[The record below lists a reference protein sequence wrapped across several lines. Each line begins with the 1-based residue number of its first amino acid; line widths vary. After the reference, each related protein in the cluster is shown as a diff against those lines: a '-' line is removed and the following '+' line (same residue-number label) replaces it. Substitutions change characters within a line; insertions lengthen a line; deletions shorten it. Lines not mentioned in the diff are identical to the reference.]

1 MAKRLHV
8 LILISVIALIGTLAS
23 SVLGQTGLG
32 TGWTAQYFNNTTLE
46 GSPVYSESLPG
57 GINFNYGTGSPNP
70 LVQVDNFTARFTSI
84 QLFTQG
90 TYEFVVASDDGVR
103 VFIDNVLVLDRFVGR
118 VLTTDRF
125 QQSLTAG
132 SHSLT
137 VEYLELVDQAAIQF
151 QWFLVS
157 STAPTVPPGGG
168 GIIATPFGTPPPTVV
183 YTGPSA
189 TVAGVRGLA
198 LRTGPYL
205 GASYITALIG
215 GQSYP
220 VLARNRDEGVYN
232 WYLIQVGDRRGWAS
246 GRYLQLN
253 IEPNSLPIQNSV
265 FDEFAN
271 PPDSGIASIATRA
284 VMNLRARPSNRSPQ
298 IGSIPWGATAS
309 LLGRTV
315 QAGIDQ
321 WYQVNYNGQIGWIAA
336 PWVTVR
342 GERYNVPVR

>member
-1 MAKRLHV
+1 MAKRHHT
-8 LILISVIALIGTLAS
+8 LILAVLIALIGTLTS
-23 SVLGQTGLG
+23 VVLGQSGLG
-32 TGWTAQYFNNTTLE
+32 TGWTAQYFNNTTVSGTAIFTE
-46 GSPVYSESLPG
+46 TLPN
-57 GINFNYGTGSPNP
+57 GINFNWGTGSPNT
-70 LVQVDNFTARFTSI
+70 LVPVDNFSARYSSV

-103 VFIDNVLVLDRFVGR
+103 VYIDNVLVLDRFVGR

-125 QQSLTAG
+125 QQTLTAG

-137 VEYLELVDQAAIQF
+137 VEYVEFIDQAALQF
-151 QWFLVS
+151 QWFLI
-157 STAPTVPPGGG
+157 STSTTVTPGAG
-168 GIIATPFGTPPPTVV
+168 GIVPTPFGTPAPTVV
-183 YTGPSA
+183 YSGPSA

-205 GASYITALIG
+205 GASYITALVG
-215 GQSYP
+215 GQAYP

-232 WYLIQVGDRRGWAS
+232 WYLLQVGDRRGWAS

-253 IEPNSLPIQNSV
+253 VDPNSLPLQNSV

-271 PPDSGIASIATRA
+271 PPDPGIAQAIARA
-284 VMNLRARPSNRSPQ
+284 VMNIRSRPSNRSPQ
-298 IGSIPWGATAS
+298 IGSMPWGGTAA

-321 WYQVNYNGQIGWIAA
+321 WYQVNYNGVIGWIAA

-342 GERYNVPVR
+342 GERFNVPVR